1 LKAVEVEVARRMEE
15 REKLRIKEEESLANA
30 QMKKETLPSGILTPL
45 LKKHRDLDDELK
57 HRLHELE
64 AKL

>member
-1 LKAVEVEVARRMEE
+1 MEE
-15 REKLRIKEEESLANA
+15 REKQRIKEEESLANA
-30 QMKKETLPSGILTPL
+30 QTKKETLPSGILTPL
-45 LKKHRDLDDELK
+45 LKKHRDLDHELK